1 MIILV
6 GGSSCSGKTYLAQ
19 RLLEKLKITYLSLD
33 HLKMGLIRSNHCSFL
48 AIDDDSTI
56 EIELWPITL
65 GIIET
70 NIENKQNIIIEGCYL
85 PHKEIYKLRNKYPNQ
100 IEEYYLILSKNY
112 ILKHFEDGILR
123 YRNVIE
129 NRLYDEDRSIEEI
142 IEENTKQKQLCL
154 QYDLSY
160 IEIENNYSKEISKV
174 LNSIGD

>member
-33 HLKMGLIRSNHCSFL
+33 HLKMGLIRSNQCSFL
-48 AIDDDSTI
+48 ASDDDHII
-56 EIELWPITL
+56 EKELWPITL

-85 PHKEIYKLRNKYPNQ
+85 PQKEVGELKNKYPNQ
-100 IEEYYLILSKNY
+100 IKEFYLILSEKY
-112 ILKHFEDGILR
+112 ILQHFEDGVLR

-129 NRLYDEDRSIEEI
+129 NRLYDEDRSVEEI

-160 IEIENNYSKEISKV
+160 IEIEDDYSEEITKV
-174 LNSIGD
+174 LNCRWQ